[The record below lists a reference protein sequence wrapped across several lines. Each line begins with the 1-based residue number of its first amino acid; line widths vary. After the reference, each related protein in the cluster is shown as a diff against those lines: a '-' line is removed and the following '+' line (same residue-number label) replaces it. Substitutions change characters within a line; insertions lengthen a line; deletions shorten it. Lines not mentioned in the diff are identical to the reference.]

1 MTGNSAPQNPGVKPW
16 PPPCTQTEKTSLG
29 KRAAQVTGSQ
39 GLKLSQR
46 PGTFQPPYGRLT
58 PALCPQLSLQRSFLA
73 QGLLIPK
80 GQRSERGLGVCC
92 SSFRGPTSNGEP
104 LGQQLCLSPRHK
116 VKHGTHSLCHLLF
129 YQRRG
134 PCCLLGYLLL
144 LLPALPITTSSLPTQ
159 GGQHSLF
166 HEPSLYYSSMGL
178 RWEGL
183 KAADPLALVTKRPRT
198 SRSLSVDT
206 GLDVWMCVDRG

>member
-29 KRAAQVTGSQ
+29 KEAAQVRGSH
-39 GLKLSQR
+39 GRKLSQR

-73 QGLLIPK
+73 QGPLIPK
-80 GQRSERGLGVCC
+80 GQRSERGLGVCY

-104 LGQQLCLSPRHK
+104 LGQQLCLSPGQKDEAWNSQLMHP
-116 VKHGTHSLCHLLF
+116 LF
-129 YQRRG
+129 HQRRG
-134 PCCLLGYLLL
+134 PCCLLGNLLL
-144 LLPALPITTSSLPTQ
+144 ILLPALPITTSSLSTQ

-166 HEPSLYYSSMGL
+166 RKPSLYYSSMGL
-178 RWEGL
+178 RWEGV
-183 KAADPLALVTKRPRT
+183 KS
-198 SRSLSVDT
+198 SRSS
-206 GLDVWMCVDRG
+206 GLGDKKSQDIKEPRC